1 MMKKRNWI
9 KLALLSLA
17 ASVFLTSAV
26 TGGDA
31 ATDAT
36 VKSYEDRLADAV
48 AKQEAAQAELQQ
60 IREDQSSVWIEL
72 EQYDKLINST
82 VEKKRLIEGQLES
95 LNVSIQEK
103 TQEIEDTTKRME
115 ARREAFL
122 ERMAW
127 VYEEGDAGYL
137 EILLGSVD
145 LADFLMRID
154 RVTEILE
161 SDQEIIR
168 QMSKDKES
176 LESAKQTL
184 ESQSEQQ
191 LLVIAQLEQE
201 IKSTSLYYEEK
212 EQRLAE
218 LKQNEKENLEQI
230 LYNQELERQYN
241 AELEEYLAELQ
252 RKTQSVYVGG
262 SLAWPLDPSAYYYYS
277 SAFGN
282 RLLGG
287 VPDFHLGL
295 DIACAM
301 NTKIL
306 AANSGTVLK
315 SEYHYSYG
323 EYVLIDHGGG
333 IATRYA
339 HMTERAVNAGDTV
352 ETGQVIGYVGKTG
365 SATGFHLHFEVR
377 QNGEVQDPTGYVSGP
392 NG

>member
-1 MMKKRNWI
+1 M
-9 KLALLSLA
+9 ALLSLA

-72 EQYDKLINST
+72 QKYDELLGLKT
-82 VEKKRLIEGQLES
+82 DEKRLIEGQLES

-103 TQEIEDTTKRME
+103 TQEIEDTTERIR

-191 LLVIAQLEQE
+191 LAIVTALEQT
-201 IKSTSLYYEEK
+201 IKDTSSLYAAK
-212 EQRLAE
+212 EQRLTE
-218 LKQNEKENLEQI
+218 LQQNEKENLDAF
-230 LYNQELERQYN
+230 LYNQELEQQIN
-241 AELEEYLAELQ
+241 AELQEYLAELQ

-262 SLAWPLDPSAYYYYS
+262 SLAWPLDPSANYYYS
-277 SAFGN
+277 SAFGG
-282 RLLGG
+282 RMLWGAY
-287 VPDFHLGL
+287 DFHLGV

-339 HMTERAVNAGDTV
+339 HMNERAVSAGDTV
-352 ETGQVIGYVGKTG
+352 ETGQVIGYVGMTG
-365 SATGFHLHFEVR
+365 SASGFHLHFEVR
-377 QNGEVQDPTGYVSGP
+377 KNGEVQDPTGYVSGP